1 MREIHDMK
9 TSLSATVT
17 VYGGALA
24 IAFGVGMLI
33 STSGSVAVWACVT
46 LAGVVA
52 VTIGAMQRGPSQRS
66 AYRLYL
72 QGQDD
77 RDLKQ
82 AKKDVLDKEST
93 ELVKEELKRRN
104 LT

>member
-24 IAFGVGMLI
+24 VAFGVGMLI
-33 STSGSVAVWACVT
+33 STPGSTAVWAGLA

-52 VTIGAMQRGPSQRS
+52 IAIGALQRRPAQRA

-72 QGQDD
+72 QAQDD
-77 RDLKQ
+77 RDLTQ
-82 AKKDVLDKEST
+82 AKKDSLDEESMS
-93 ELVKEELKRRN
+93 LVKEELKRRK
-104 LT
+104 LA

>member
-9 TSLSATVT
+9 TSLSATAT

-33 STSGSVAVWACVT
+33 SAPGSTVVWTGVA

-52 VTIGAMQRGPSQRS
+52 VIIGAMQRRPAQRA

-72 QGQDD
+72 QAQDD

-82 AKKDVLDKEST
+82 VKKDSLDEESMG
-93 ELVKEELKRRN
+93 LVKEELKRRK
-104 LT
+104 LA

>member
-9 TSLSATVT
+9 TSLSATAT

-33 STSGSVAVWACVT
+33 STPGSTVVWTGVA
-46 LAGVVA
+46 LAGVVS
-52 VTIGAMQRGPSQRS
+52 VVIGAMQRRPAQRA

-72 QGQDD
+72 QAQDD
-77 RDLKQ
+77 RDLTQ
-82 AKKDVLDKEST
+82 VKKDSLDEESMG
-93 ELVKEELKRRN
+93 LVKEELKRRK
-104 LT
+104 LA